1 MPYDQPR
8 EGIESVKQK
17 SEVKIETR
25 GIVVG
30 VTRKKLNRK
39 AYTFLCRAD
48 RYQYHLMKPLDGIA
62 PKIHVKRI
70 HGLSEIVAVYAI
82 QDGVPQQK
90 KLVKLDPLKRES
102 TLFVV
107 RYLKWDP
114 GSIYPLG
121 YVTHVIRTGET
132 IARSQEILNILHQ
145 VPTKPNPMCEE
156 AASKMDVYIPE
167 DKTWKDL
174 RKLFV
179 VSVDPPNCKD
189 VDDALSV
196 EKIGE
201 GVFRVGVHIAD
212 VSHYVEKDDV
222 IDKNARRRST
232 SYYAAMGKVY
242 GMLPTRLS
250 EDILSLREG
259 EERLVL
265 SVFFNISM
273 QKGVVR
279 RPEICRSV
287 IINRKQLTYEEAES
301 IMDQIG
307 TNSNMKWKEN
317 DLECVISNLHLIS
330 VGLKKN
336 RIGDG
341 RFFYKSDKPF
351 EMDYPYEAHRMVEEF
366 MILTN
371 SYVGSILQSK
381 FPGCIPLR
389 LQDPPNEED
398 LDKWKDTNLFT
409 ASKSFYFQQ
418 YASLQLEKER
428 PARNENVSILM
439 PTLDAI
445 ASAAEAGDLKRVKTL
460 IGSED
465 FHPLHL
471 LAMVSWYSIQEKA
484 TFCCSSGNQIQV
496 IKSHVAVSEL
506 QQNSDLSSNNSNVCA
521 KRQDVKSSE
530 TTIGHFSLQLQ
541 HYVQFTSPIRR
552 FMDIVI
558 HRFVKAA
565 LDGEPAPYTYDEIR
579 TICQSTNQIAV
590 RSRGYDKACLQLKS
604 TVLLQE
610 PFRIPFVVQNF
621 DVNSISLTTPYL
633 SHLRRGQRSIAYSGL
648 LVCQKPDVQ
657 KNNLTLT
664 WERRFYDE
672 YGVSLSIARTTAQT
686 KDKEALELDSERHLA
701 QADLSTWISLQR
713 LVKTNVTVRHSSQ
726 HLRSFQQL
734 VQTLVDRDRQRKQ
747 GLTKRL
753 EITSEMKPD
762 QLLVKHHVKFRQT
775 LSRGTVLQI
784 QVGAECL
791 KGYLQPVCQL
801 LQLTN
806 EKDICLQ
813 HGRDPVKC
821 FAKPATETVATC
833 YESTEHYK
841 RVWLPIITME
851 AATQAA
857 AAGDAILC
865 NNVPITFLRR
875 NDKYYG
881 TLKLPLNFCRKRQ
894 IKIYTAESDDDD
906 SNDYMCIR
914 YHPHH
919 PTDANTSSICSM
931 QNRVWVAHVVST
943 KSKIKKED
951 ISGSEMVYLDFI
963 VQHHNGPIPSEL
975 LQHEKDNPYT
985 VEFLAKSLPD
995 R

>member
-70 HGLSEIVAVYAI
+70 HGLSEIVAVYAL
-82 QDGVPQQK
+82 QDGVLQQK
-90 KLVKLDPLKRES
+90 KLVKLDPLKRDR

-132 IARSQEILNILHQ
+132 IARSQKIINILHQ
-145 VPTKPNPMCEE
+145 VPTKPNPTCEE
-156 AASKMDVYIPE
+156 AASKIDVYIPE
-167 DKTWKDL
+167 EKSWKDL

-201 GVFRVGVHIAD
+201 DEFRVAVHIAD
-212 VSHYVEKDDV
+212 VTHYVEKNDV
-222 IDKNARRRST
+222 IDKNARRRAT

-242 GMLPTRLS
+242 GMLPKRLS

-265 SVFFNISM
+265 SVFFHISM
-273 QKGVVR
+273 QRGVVR
-279 RPEICRSV
+279 RPEICKSV
-287 IINRKQLTYEEAES
+287 IINRRQLTYEEAES

-317 DLECVISNLHLIS
+317 DLECLISNLHLIS

-371 SYVGSILQSK
+371 RYIGSFLESK

-398 LDKWKDTNLFT
+398 LDTWKDTHFWT
-409 ASKSFYFQQ
+409 AYRSFYFQQ
-418 YASLQLEKER
+418 YASLRPDKEL
-428 PARNENVSILM
+428 AASDGSVSILM

-445 ASAAEAGDLKRVKTL
+445 SSAAKAGDLKRVKTL

-484 TFCCSSGNQIQV
+484 TFSCSSGHQIQAFE
-496 IKSHVAVSEL
+496 SA
-506 QQNSDLSSNNSNVCA
+506 NAASDGHDNVKCTEA
-521 KRQDVKSSE
+521 K
-530 TTIGHFSLQLQ
+530 IGHFSLQLQ

-558 HRFVKAA
+558 HRFVKSAF
-565 LDGEPAPYTYDEIR
+565 DRKPNPYTYDEIQ
-579 TICQSTNQIAV
+579 TICQSTNQIAI

-604 TVLLQE
+604 TVFLQE
-610 PFRIPFVVQNF
+610 PFRVLFVVEDF
-621 DVNSISLTTPYL
+621 DGDSISFTTPYL

-657 KNNLTLT
+657 RSNLTLT
-664 WERRFYDE
+664 WERRFYNE
-672 YGVSLSIARTTAQT
+672 RGVSLSIARSTAQT
-686 KDKEALELDSERHLA
+686 HEVLELDSERHSV
-701 QADLSTWISLQR
+701 QADIPTWISLQR
-713 LVKTNVTVRHSSQ
+713 LAKTDRTVEQNRQ
-726 HLRSFQQL
+726 QLRNLKEL

-747 GLTKRL
+747 GLAKRL

-762 QLLVKHHVKFRQT
+762 QLLVKHHVKFRQI
-775 LSRGTVLQI
+775 LERGTVLQI

-791 KGYLQPVCQL
+791 KGYLQPVFQM

-821 FAKPATETVATC
+821 FAKLATETVATC
-833 YESTEHYK
+833 YESAEHYK

-894 IKIYTAESDDDD
+894 IKIYTAEDDDDD

-919 PTDANTSSICSM
+919 PTDANTSNIPSM
-931 QNRVWVAHVVST
+931 QNRVWVAHIVST